1 MNIFTYIWLSL
12 IILWPIV
19 FNILEHFDPNRGLI
33 WFYLQ
38 QLYYWPLGSWLKEPF
53 FQPDSEVGF
62 FVKPLGRIATASI
75 YLLILFGWKVLR
87 KK

>member
-1 MNIFTYIWLSL
+1 MNIFTCFWLSL
-12 IILWPIV
+12 IVFWPFI
-19 FNILEHFDPNRGLI
+19 FNILEYFDPNRGLI

-53 FQPDSEVGF
+53 FQHDSEVGF
-62 FVKPLGRIATASI
+62 FVKPFGRVVTMGV
-75 YLLILFGWKVLR
+75 YLFILFWGNVLR